1 MSCGPGT
8 GLIKLQL
15 KLDGAKDKLDELTA
29 GVDGIFASLNNLSAD
44 LDSKIGEI
52 GAGLKEM
59 LPEIELPE
67 LPSLPELKLPEVPPL
82 LKSLHTDVKGILSDL
97 NSKDPLKVLQAQL
110 HLDKLKDK
118 FPDMPEAEFEKLK
131 ENLLKGKIDIDNL
144 CKLVP
149 NLEVDSEGLNIEKG
163 IPATAPEIDAE
174 ALEKAVESI
183 DTSALTKAA
192 EELEGNVAAI
202 AATAELE
209 SALKETESKLD
220 DEIKKVKST
229 MPDFLNLTMF

>member
-97 NSKDPLKVLQAQL
+97 NSKDPLKVLQAQMD
-110 HLDKLKDK
+110 LDKLKEK

-131 ENLLKGKIDIDNL
+131 EKLKK
-144 CKLVP
+144 
-149 NLEVDSEGLNIEKG
+149 
-163 IPATAPEIDAE
+163 
-174 ALEKAVESI
+174 
-183 DTSALTKAA
+183 
-192 EELEGNVAAI
+192 
-202 AATAELE
+202 
-209 SALKETESKLD
+209 
-220 DEIKKVKST
+220 
-229 MPDFLNLTMF
+229 